1 MMTASEEYA
10 QAAGE
15 SPMKGAPVIE
25 FDKFKPTRS
34 MIARRKRK
42 DAAMGGLI
50 SVAFIVALI
59 PLFSVLWTTI
69 VNGVKRLNLNFLSY
83 NMSGVIGVD
92 PAVQKPVEGGTLAQA
107 RQAFENIT
115 TVLGELGATM
125 NDVLKTTVYLT
136 DIGEFGEVNK
146 LYAQYFGPDFPART
160 CVEVSRL
167 PMGLSIEVE
176 CIARAKD

>member
-1 MMTASEEYA
+1 MDKVCFKTQKGPAAVGPYSTATI
-10 QAAGE
+10 AGGIIYL
-15 SPMKGAPVIE
+15 SG
-25 FDKFKPTRS
+25 
-34 MIARRKRK
+34 MI
-42 DAAMGGLI
+42 GI
-50 SVAFIVALI
+50 
-59 PLFSVLWTTI
+59 
-69 VNGVKRLNLNFLSY
+69 
-83 NMSGVIGVD
+83 D

-107 RQAFENIT
+107 KQAFENIK
-115 TVLGELGATM
+115 TVLGELGATLG
-125 NDVLKTTVYLT
+125 DVLKTTVYLT